1 MRATFTTEFIYD
13 GSEGFEERKQQ
24 MVEILNSGQAYKPEQ
39 PKGGNMIGQL
49 FGVTSGLD
57 LAENDIKSWIEDMCA
72 ELRVVTKVEFKI
84 VWLFEGGDI
93 LIKTVV
99 PK

>member
-1 MRATFTTEFIYD
+1 M
-13 GSEGFEERKQQ
+13 
-24 MVEILNSGQAYKPEQ
+24 LGQ
-39 PKGGNMIGQL
+39 I
-49 FGVTSGLD
+49 FGVTSGLNLD
-57 LAENDIKSWIEDMCA
+57 ESDIKGWIEEMVQ
-72 ELRVVTKVEFKI
+72 ELTVITKVEFKI